1 MAAVVIVD
9 LSVDTVAL
17 LVQLLL
23 VGPLIAATGATFR
36 QTVFVSV
43 LAVAV
48 SIALVAGEDA
58 FGSDRH
64 LVATGVLLIG
74 GALAV
79 IIAGL
84 RAELERDAARLG
96 AQYGVVRA
104 IGGADSFDEAAPKL
118 LAAIARP
125 LGREVAQFWSVGD
138 DGLLRCVAHWRE
150 EGIEVDAF
158 ERASHEIT
166 FGPGHGL
173 PGQAW
178 QDRRPVWLGDALA
191 AGARSLRDQRG

>member
-1 MAAVVIVD
+1 MLSSAVFSPKLGSHWITGGAARERRTFLLALAAMAVVVIVD
-9 LSVDTVAL
+9 LSVDTFAL

-48 SIALVAGEDA
+48 SIVIVAGSDA

-84 RAELERDAARLG
+84 RL
-96 AQYGVVRA
+96 
-104 IGGADSFDEAAPKL
+104 
-118 LAAIARP
+118 
-125 LGREVAQFWSVGD
+125 
-138 DGLLRCVAHWRE
+138 
-150 EGIEVDAF
+150 
-158 ERASHEIT
+158 
-166 FGPGHGL
+166 
-173 PGQAW
+173 
-178 QDRRPVWLGDALA
+178 
-191 AGARSLRDQRG
+191 SLIHI

>member
-1 MAAVVIVD
+1 MAVVVIVD
-9 LSVDTVAL
+9 LSVDTFAL
-17 LVQLLL
+17 LIQLLL

-48 SIALVAGEDA
+48 SIALVAEQDA

-84 RAELERDAARLG
+84 RDERERDAARLG

-104 IGGADSFDEAAPKL
+104 ISEADSFDEAAPKL

-138 DGLLRCVAHWRE
+138 DGVLHCVAHWRE

-158 ERASHEIT
+158 ERASHALT
-166 FGPGHGL
+166 F
-173 PGQAW
+173 
-178 QDRRPVWLGDALA
+178 
-191 AGARSLRDQRG
+191 